1 MNLSLAIVSTVADWY
16 GVLTHSMSEAVRLKP
31 FDQLT
36 PYEAV
41 LRSFGY
47 YERVTAE
54 EHAAS
59 RSALERAVEQAPGNA
74 DALGNAV
81 DDVLVK
87 NSDLDFNEQPD
98 PWDVHSGQRDER

>member
-1 MNLSLAIVSTVADWY
+1 
-16 GVLTHSMSEAVRLKP
+16 MSEAVRLKP
-31 FDQLT
+31 PDQLT

-74 DALGNAV
+74 DGWAMLSMMYGEE
-81 DDVLVK
+81 
-87 NSDLDFNEQPD
+87 FTIRI
-98 PWDVHSGQRDER
+98 QRTT